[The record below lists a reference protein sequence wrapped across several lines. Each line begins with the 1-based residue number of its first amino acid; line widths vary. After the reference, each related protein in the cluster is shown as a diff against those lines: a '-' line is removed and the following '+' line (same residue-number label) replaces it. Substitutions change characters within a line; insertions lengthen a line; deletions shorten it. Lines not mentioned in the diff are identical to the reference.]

1 MEKIKYIIE
10 TELPAG
16 TDTKAAFNEF
26 IDWLQSKIERSFPK
40 GLGENTVYYYE

>member
-1 MEKIKYIIE
+1 MEKIKYVIE

-16 TDTKAAFNEF
+16 TDAKAAFNEF

-40 GLGENTVYYYE
+40 GIGENTVYYYE